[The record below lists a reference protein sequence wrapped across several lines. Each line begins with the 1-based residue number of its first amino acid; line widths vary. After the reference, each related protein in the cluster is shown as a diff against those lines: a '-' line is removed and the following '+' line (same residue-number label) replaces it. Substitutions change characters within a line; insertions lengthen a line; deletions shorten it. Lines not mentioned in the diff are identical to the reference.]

1 MMGFGAIFTLL
12 GFGALAYM
20 LGVRLPD
27 NQQIS
32 QLTDR
37 SNETPLGILKTRY
50 ARGEIDKA
58 EYEAMRAD
66 LLS

>member
-20 LGVRLPD
+20 LGLRLPN
-27 NQQIS
+27 NQQAS
-32 QLTDR
+32 QLTGGSD
-37 SNETPLGILKTRY
+37 ETPLGILKARY

-58 EYEAMRAD
+58 EYDERRSA

>member
-20 LGVRLPD
+20 LGLRLPN
-27 NQQIS
+27 NQQVN
-32 QLTDR
+32 QLTGGSD
-37 SNETPLGILKTRY
+37 ETALGILKTRY

>member
-20 LGVRLPD
+20 LGLRLPN
-27 NQQIS
+27 NQQDS
-32 QLTDR
+32 QFTGGR
-37 SNETPLGILKTRY
+37 AETPLGILKARY

-58 EYEAMRAD
+58 EYEQRRSD

>member
-20 LGVRLPD
+20 LGFRLP
-27 NQQIS
+27 NHQPVG
-32 QLTDR
+32 QLTGESD
-37 SNETPLGILKTRY
+37 ETALDTLKTRY

-58 EYEAMRAD
+58 EYEAIRAD

>member
-20 LGVRLPD
+20 LGVRLPN
-27 NQQIS
+27 NQQVS
-32 QLTDR
+32 QLTGG
-37 SNETPLGILKTRY
+37 SKETPLGILKTRY

-58 EYEAMRAD
+58 EYEARRAD

>member
-20 LGVRLPD
+20 LGLRLPN
-27 NQQIS
+27 NQQVG
-32 QLTDR
+32 QLTGER
-37 SNETPLGILKTRY
+37 NETALDILKTRY
-50 ARGEIDKA
+50 ARAEIDKA
-58 EYEAMRAD
+58 EYEKMRAD

>member
-20 LGVRLPD
+20 LGFRLPN
-27 NQQIS
+27 NQQVG
-32 QLTDR
+32 QLSGGSD
-37 SNETPLGILKTRY
+37 EAPLDILKIRY

-58 EYEAMRAD
+58 EYEKIRAD

>member
-32 QLTDR
+32 QLTGG
-37 SNETPLGILKTRY
+37 STETPLGILKTRY

-58 EYEAMRAD
+58 EYEATRAD